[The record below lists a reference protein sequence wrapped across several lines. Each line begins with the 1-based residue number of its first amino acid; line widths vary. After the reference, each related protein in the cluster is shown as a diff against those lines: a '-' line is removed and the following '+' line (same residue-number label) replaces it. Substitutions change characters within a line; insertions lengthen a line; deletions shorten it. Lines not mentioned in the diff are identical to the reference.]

1 VQSTD
6 PWAEQ
11 TLAALRARGFRLGA
25 ARRAVVETLGGQD
38 CAVTATEIHHRLR
51 AAGREVGIA
60 SVYRIL
66 ELLVEQGLV
75 QKIDLGG
82 GRAHF
87 EAAQR
92 GHGHH
97 HHLVCTECGRVEP
110 FADDDLERALERI
123 ETQAGYRVAT
133 HDVLLRGSCDDCAA

>member
-1 VQSTD
+1 MD
-6 PWAEQ
+6 WDAQ
-11 TLAALRARGFRLGA
+11 TLETLRKRGYRLGA
-25 ARRAVVETLGGQD
+25 ARRAVVATLGAQD
-38 CAVTATEIHHRLR
+38 CAVTATEIHEGLR
-51 AAGREVGIA
+51 TGGREVGIA

-66 ELLVEQGLV
+66 DLLVEQGLV

-82 GRAHF
+82 GRAHY
-87 EAAQR
+87 EAAHS

-110 FADDDLERALERI
+110 FADDELERALERI

>member
-1 VQSTD
+1 VATAD
-6 PWAEQ
+6 PWEAQ
-11 TLAALRARGFRLGA
+11 ALATLRERGYRLGA
-25 ARRAVVETLGGQD
+25 ARRAVVSTLGRQD
-38 CAVTATEIHHRLR
+38 CALTASEIHGQL
-51 AAGREVGIA
+51 AEAGRGAGIA

-66 ELLVEQGLV
+66 DQLVEHGLV

-82 GRAHF
+82 GRAHY
-87 EAAQR
+87 ERAHR

-123 ETQAGYRVAT
+123 ETHAGYRVAT
-133 HDVLLRGSCDDCAA
+133 HDVLLRGACGDCAA